1 MSSVTMLNHELLRN
15 QNSRSLSSSLVTAFT
30 WSAVGEPRHP
40 PSNTLY
46 VSVEGP
52 KLIPGC
58 PPAENR
64 KCSAK
69 FQLVK
74 RMISMLEVSN
84 TDEPKT
90 DCRPFRKSAGARSW
104 PVGLLAAYG
113 HNFDFADLQ
122 SFVECALHS
131 SVPAWQH
138 KKWLGCVF
146 YQDSARSS

>member
-1 MSSVTMLNHELLRN
+1 MLNHELLRN

-84 TDEPKT
+84 IDATKKFG
-90 DCRPFRKSAGARSW
+90 RFFGKSTRWIYIPGWSASSQNVALINDSM
-104 PVGLLAAYG
+104 
-113 HNFDFADLQ
+113 DLGN
-122 SFVECALHS
+122 FVECAWHS
-131 SVPAWQH
+131 SASTQQRKDGRSSTLGSCTRQH
-138 KKWLGCVF
+138 K
-146 YQDSARSS
+146 